1 VSSLAFSKD
10 EKLMAAGT
18 TEFFAANELSVF
30 DTKKQEKVFT
40 FHSDTIG
47 FSKIL
52 FIDNSKLLI
61 YSDNFGKTAY
71 YILNIN
77 SGEFKSIPI
86 SGNGA
91 AFKSSTNELYF
102 LAENSLKKF
111 NLRTNETS
119 ILHRFEEKQSEAT
132 LLELD
137 EKEEKLILAGRE
149 IHLFDLEQSALLYT
163 VPAKQFRYEAM
174 LFDPFRDGLLMNGD
188 DGAITHMDMQSNQIV
203 SEKYFNG
210 EVRDMIMDA
219 NGEYL
224 ITATADSVLSVHSWE
239 RGYEYSYS
247 LSSNDFIS
255 LTTDPSGNFLAAS
268 VADSVYFFNLKTG
281 EYLEGTDLGY
291 PEYEKKIV
299 YSPNGRDLCLIIQ
312 NVVALYDTELG
323 DYKAVWQDTTGNI
336 ESYAFSEDGRF
347 LAAAGYSDSLVIYD
361 TKSLE
366 KFYTYPI
373 DGDYIGALAFMP
385 ESHHLL
391 SGHRSGKIRRHVFE
405 NDMFRFEKAVEPH
418 YSDVTK
424 ISFSKKDK
432 IVFSAAQEG
441 KIALSEADSLS
452 RLAILTTFTDGTW
465 AIIDEEKRYDAPNG
479 GDIDHIHFVIGNE
492 PVALSQLRE
501 RAYDPGLLQKILGYN
516 SEPLLNV
523 SGLDSVNLY
532 PEFKLTVNSGKLRI
546 EAVLRDRELG
556 RVGFY
561 INGVERSSDIKA
573 NFKRDSSDPKRFV
586 AELDLLKFTSFL
598 RTGENNKIGV
608 IGYNADNY
616 LSSRL
621 ITTDHL
627 PMQRVGGD
635 KSLFDQLITVPK
647 LYALVVGTAN
657 YRGDELDLKYAD
669 SDAIRFADALSQTAS
684 GLFGEENVSI
694 TVLTT
699 QGDDKP
705 SKEAISQRFDELK
718 SIVTTNDYLVIY
730 FSGHGATYT
739 ENGGDYFYYLTQEMA
754 NSNIADP
761 YVRANFT
768 ISSNEMAD
776 WISAIPVE
784 RNVLI
789 LDACFS
795 GTAIND
801 LLSVSK
807 STGSSNER
815 AIQRMKHRLGTFII
829 AGSAPDQV
837 SFESTK
843 FKQSLLTYALLNGMR
858 GEVLVEEQFIDV
870 QSLFSYAV
878 TKVQEYAASIGTFQI
893 PKIAQ
898 SAGGSFYI
906 GRLDSTVNITLDIV
920 RSTIIRSEFRDSE
933 QLDDILEVSSQID
946 NTLRSASMEHDALYD
961 FSDVRKLEGAYYLRG
976 EYSVDQENL
985 VLTCILRKDKT
996 EIDRITLSVPVND
1009 RKQIESKILEFVYTR
1024 IQK

>member
-1 VSSLAFSKD
+1 
-10 EKLMAAGT
+10 
-18 TEFFAANELSVF
+18 
-30 DTKKQEKVFT
+30 
-40 FHSDTIG
+40 
-47 FSKIL
+47 
-52 FIDNSKLLI
+52 
-61 YSDNFGKTAY
+61 
-71 YILNIN
+71 
-77 SGEFKSIPI
+77 
-86 SGNGA
+86 
-91 AFKSSTNELYF
+91 
-102 LAENSLKKF
+102 
-111 NLRTNETS
+111 
-119 ILHRFEEKQSEAT
+119 
-132 LLELD
+132 
-137 EKEEKLILAGRE
+137 
-149 IHLFDLEQSALLYT
+149 
-163 VPAKQFRYEAM
+163 
-174 LFDPFRDGLLMNGD
+174 
-188 DGAITHMDMQSNQIV
+188 
-203 SEKYFNG
+203 
-210 EVRDMIMDA
+210 
-219 NGEYL
+219 
-224 ITATADSVLSVHSWE
+224 
-239 RGYEYSYS
+239 
-247 LSSNDFIS
+247 
-255 LTTDPSGNFLAAS
+255 
-268 VADSVYFFNLKTG
+268 
-281 EYLEGTDLGY
+281 
-291 PEYEKKIV
+291 
-299 YSPNGRDLCLIIQ
+299 
-312 NVVALYDTELG
+312 
-323 DYKAVWQDTTGNI
+323 
-336 ESYAFSEDGRF
+336 
-347 LAAAGYSDSLVIYD
+347 
-361 TKSLE
+361 
-366 KFYTYPI
+366 
-373 DGDYIGALAFMP
+373 
-385 ESHHLL
+385 
-391 SGHRSGKIRRHVFE
+391 
-405 NDMFRFEKAVEPH
+405 
-418 YSDVTK
+418 
-424 ISFSKKDK
+424 
-432 IVFSAAQEG
+432 
-441 KIALSEADSLS
+441 
-452 RLAILTTFTDGTW
+452 
-465 AIIDEEKRYDAPNG
+465 
-479 GDIDHIHFVIGNE
+479 
-492 PVALSQLRE
+492 
-501 RAYDPGLLQKILGYN
+501 
-516 SEPLLNV
+516 
-523 SGLDSVNLY
+523 VNLY
-532 PEFKLTVNSGKLRI
+532 PEFKLSVNSGKLRI
-546 EAVLRDRELG
+546 EALLRDRELG

-573 NFKRDSSDPKRFV
+573 NFKQDSSDPKRFV
-586 AELDLLKFTSFL
+586 AELDLSKFTSFL

-669 SDAIRFADALSQTAS
+669 SDAIRFADALGQTAS

-754 NSNIADP
+754 NSNIADS

-795 GTAIND
+795 GSAINE

-976 EYSVDQENL
+976 EYSVDQENI